1 MVNSLL
7 SLDTFP
13 SIGSGTWTNVRTT
26 VNFQS
31 NAGLSDVTSE
41 QIRCYTTSGQRAP
54 QIQSVAAGG
63 SVTFTASP
71 NIFHPGPLQFYMAK
85 VPSGQTA
92 ATWDGSGKVWFKTY
106 AEQATVSGGQLSWGS
121 LSTQPQRVPLLHEVL
136 TQSRQ
141 GNCYRQH
148 PKELAIRRLPP
159 ADRTHCPAPGKQR
172 WWSSILHFL
181 RANQRHR
188 WRKWH
193 SWSSCLVPWCIL
205 GKRPRYQGQHL
216 LCKSSTS
223 LAGIKTANPSTGCEI
238 VHSPWPYCLDGLN
251 VYRD

>member
-1 MVNSLL
+1 MVNLL
-7 SLDTFP
+7 LPLDTFP
-13 SIGSGTWTNVRTT
+13 STGSGTWTTVRTT

-41 QIRCYTTSGQRAP
+41 QLRCYTTSGQRAP

-63 SVTFTASP
+63 SITFTASP

-121 LSTQPQRVPLLHEVL
+121 LSTHLQDVPWHYEGL
-136 TQSRQ
+136 THSRQ
-141 GNCYRQH
+141 GNRHRQH
-148 PKELAIRRLPP
+148 PKEFAIRRLSPE
-159 ADRTHCPAPGKQR
+159 DRAHCPAPGKQR
-172 WWSSILHFL
+172 GRSSVLHIL

-188 WRKWH
+188 WWKWH
-193 SWSSCLVPWCIL
+193 SRTSRLIPWCIL
-205 GKRPRYQGQHL
+205 GK
-216 LCKSSTS
+216 
-223 LAGIKTANPSTGCEI
+223 
-238 VHSPWPYCLDGLN
+238 
-251 VYRD
+251 